1 MTAIQPKGPKMDIEE
16 FENQE
21 QPRAKR
27 SRLDPYQV
35 EIFRLKDKGYAN
47 WQVCKWLSS
56 NGLTVSPEAVRKFI
70 KSRSE
75 NVPKW
80 SPKNR
85 STPEKPTA
93 TSTAAATPKKP
104 EHTLPSSDKFVF
116 DSNPNIDDLV

>member
-1 MTAIQPKGPKMDIEE
+1 MDIEE

-70 KSRSE
+70 KSRSASS
-75 NVPKW
+75 PKW
-80 SPKNR
+80 SPKNKL
-85 STPEKPTA
+85 SPAKPTA
-93 TSTAAATPKKP
+93 TSTAAVTSKDPSP
-104 EHTLPSSDKFVF
+104 TLPSSGKFVHN
-116 DSNPNIDDLV
+116 SNPNLDDLV

>member
-1 MTAIQPKGPKMDIEE
+1 MDIEE

-27 SRLDPYQV
+27 SRLDPYLV

-47 WQVCKWLSS
+47 WQVCKWLST

-75 NVPKW
+75 HVPSWRKM
-80 SPKNR
+80 S
-85 STPEKPTA
+85 KPTTEKTTE
-93 TSTAAATPKKP
+93 TSAATVASKEPRK
-104 EHTLPSSDKFVF
+104 TLPSSNFNY
-116 DSNPNIDDLV
+116 NPNTPIEDVL

>member
-1 MTAIQPKGPKMDIEE
+1 MDIEE

-47 WQVCKWLSS
+47 HQVCKWLSS

-75 NVPKW
+75 RVPSWRKMNK
-80 SPKNR
+80 P
-85 STPEKPTA
+85 TAEKPTA
-93 TSTAAATPKKP
+93 TPMVASEASQDSSTSKPGPKKFVHTPKA
-104 EHTLPSSDKFVF
+104 
-116 DSNPNIDDLV
+116 NPDDLF